1 MLSKIISETKP
12 DETVAVVTHGG
23 MINQLYRAF
32 LRLPVDC
39 DVFFGTGDTGIHEWR
54 ISDDRR
60 LVIKANQTSHTDG
73 I

>member
-23 MINQLYRAF
+23 MINQLYRSF

-39 DVFFGTGDTGIHEWR
+39 DVFFGTGDTGVHEWQ
-54 ISDDRR
+54 ISNGRQV
-60 LVIKANQTSHTDG
+60 VIRANQTSHTNE